1 MLVYQRVA
9 QRNNTGAFL
18 LHLES
23 LALYDPIALRLCLGV
38 CDPWAEGRDCIA
50 MGLSQTLGV
59 GFSLLGNTFGKNS
72 SPQRFGSIQ
81 FDGLPVVSVAEKKG
95 HL

>member
-9 QRNNTGAFL
+9 QHNNTGTFL

-23 LALYDPIALRLCLGV
+23 LALYGPIALRLCLGV

-50 MGLSQTLGV
+50 MGLSQTMGV
-59 GFSLLGNTFGKNS
+59 GFSLFFQTPSARTVRSEVLFS
-72 SPQRFGSIQ
+72 RFG
-81 FDGLPVVSVAEKKG
+81 
-95 HL
+95 

>member
-1 MLVYQRVA
+1 
-9 QRNNTGAFL
+9 
-18 LHLES
+18 
-23 LALYDPIALRLCLGV
+23 
-38 CDPWAEGRDCIA
+38 

-81 FDGLPVVSVAEKKG
+81 FDGLPVVSVAEKKAIFEALIHPVG
-95 HL
+95 SISL